1 MEKNL
6 QPKKHE
12 SQLEQFLDGIKYIFR
27 SWTALRL
34 CIDSHLPLVYENIV
48 ELVNDNDEIVEE
60 LEFNVVIGTVY
71 EEICKT
77 IVSQYHNF

>member
-1 MEKNL
+1 MEKKA

-12 SQLEQFLDGIKYIFR
+12 NQLEQFLEGMKFIFR

-34 CIDSHLPLVYENIV
+34 CIDSHLPLIYENIV

-60 LEFNVVIGTVY
+60 LQFNVVLGTIY
-71 EEICKT
+71 EEICKI
-77 IVSQYHNF
+77 IVSQ